1 MIKAVFF
8 DIDNTLYSETSAHAA
23 GYQALVRYV
32 WDHFAIDAETWQGY
46 YRREMEEM
54 KALLGPQAAIHNR
67 MIRFQRILEKLRL
80 PLSHAKVM
88 NDLYWETLLE
98 AARPEPHIADCLKD
112 LQGKG
117 LILGI
122 GTNMTLDWQMAKLR
136 KLELTDYFSYILSS
150 EEAGCEKPDPR
161 FFRLCAQKAGVDTA
175 ECLFIGDSLKGDV
188 LGAESAGMQALW
200 YAPTEADFSRHP
212 GFTRYSQLQNLISVV

>member
-1 MIKAVFF
+1 
-8 DIDNTLYSETSAHAA
+8 
-23 GYQALVRYV
+23 
-32 WDHFAIDAETWQGY
+32 
-46 YRREMEEM
+46 
-54 KALLGPQAAIHNR
+54 
-67 MIRFQRILEKLRL
+67 
-80 PLSHAKVM
+80 
-88 NDLYWETLLE
+88 
-98 AARPEPHIADCLKD
+98 
-112 LQGKG
+112 
-117 LILGI
+117 
-122 GTNMTLDWQMAKLR
+122 MAKLR

>member
-8 DIDNTLYSETSAHAA
+8 DIDNTLYSETDAHAVA
-23 GYQALVRYV
+23 YQALCRYV

-46 YRREMEEM
+46 YRREMAQM
-54 KALLGPQAAIHNR
+54 KDLLGPQAAIHNR

-80 PLSHAKVM
+80 PLSHAKTM
-88 NDLYWETLLE
+88 NDLYWNTLLE
-98 AARPEPHIADCLKD
+98 AARPEPNIADCLTD
-112 LQGKG
+112 LKARGYV
-117 LILGI
+117 LGI
-122 GTNMTLDWQMAKLR
+122 GTNMTLDWQMAKLQ
-136 KLELTDYFSYILSS
+136 KLELTDCFSYILSS

-161 FFRLCAQKAGVDTA
+161 FFRLCAQKAGMEPA

-188 LGAESAGMQALW
+188 LGAENAGMRALW
-200 YAPTEADFSRHP
+200 YAPNGTDFSEHA

>member
-8 DIDNTLYSETSAHAA
+8 DIDNTLYSETDAHAVA
-23 GYQALVRYV
+23 FEALSRYV
-32 WDHFAIDAETWQGY
+32 WDQFAINAETWQGY
-46 YRREMEEM
+46 YRQQMGEM
-54 KALLGPQAAIHNR
+54 KALLGSQAAIHNR
-67 MIRFQRILEKLRL
+67 MIRFQRILERLHL
-80 PLSHAKVM
+80 PLSHAKPM

-98 AARPEPHIADCLKD
+98 AARPESHIEDCLKD
-112 LQGKG
+112 LQSRG

-122 GTNMTLDWQMAKLR
+122 GTNMTLDWQLAKLQ
-136 KLELTDYFSYILSS
+136 KLGLTDYFSYILSS

-161 FFRLCAQKAGVDTA
+161 FFRLCAQKAGVEMN

-188 LGAESAGMQALW
+188 LGAENAGMRALW
-200 YAPTEADFSRHP
+200 YAPNGGDLSQHP